1 MTPWKFNSLVL
12 FLDNIVPFSFCSKI
26 GRLTLAK
33 LLTALDMLSSQHD
46 GRKSNTE
53 EVLQL
58 YTDLMKLD
66 PTHSIYYKEE
76 HSLIPLK

>member
-1 MTPWKFNSLVL
+1 MCTL
-12 FLDNIVPFSFCSKI
+12 FLFFSKI
-26 GRLTLAK
+26 GKLTLAR
-33 LLTALDMLSSQHD
+33 LLTALDLLSSQHD

-66 PTHSIYYKEE
+66 PTHSLYYKDE
-76 HSLIPLK
+76 HSLISLKQVIYFSSELLSI

>member
-1 MTPWKFNSLVL
+1 M
-12 FLDNIVPFSFCSKI
+12 PFSFCSKI
-26 GRLTLAK
+26 GKLTLAR
-33 LLTALDMLSSQHD
+33 LLSALDSLSFQYD

-66 PTHSIYYKEE
+66 PTHYLYYKDE
-76 HSLIPLK
+76 HSLISLKRVIQY